1 MGHIRLGRLPRDKN
15 WREVVEL
22 VGGGG
27 GAAEVAEAT
36 MEATEDRFLGAA
48 SDPAVVRTVW
58 LLAQL
63 PDAAKAEDYAEALRG
78 LGLDVPDAPSVYD
91 LASAFGRAV
100 DDYVFETGRPHSDL
114 GEMARVAAME
124 TLSRV
129 IQDQTE
135 GLFGSRPEDVQRALA
150 KLGTDKQFG
159 ALSREFFGRL
169 TERVLTYFVSR
180 ELPAHVGDGRR
191 FATPDDQRAFERA
204 VATHAYQAARIVETF
219 AGGWYSKA
227 RFEKDLS
234 PERTARFVGYAMTKM
249 RGELKR
255 GAT

>member
-1 MGHIRLGRLPRDKN
+1 
-15 WREVVEL
+15 
-22 VGGGG
+22 
-27 GAAEVAEAT
+27 
-36 MEATEDRFLGAA
+36 
-48 SDPAVVRTVW
+48 VRTVW

-63 PDAAKAEDYAEALRG
+63 PDAARAVDYADALRR

-100 DDYVFETGRPHSDL
+100 DDHVFDTGRPHSDL

-129 IQDQTE
+129 IQDRTD
-135 GLFGSRPEDVQRALA
+135 GLFGAKPEDVQRAVA
-150 KLGTDKQFG
+150 QLGTDKQFG
-159 ALSREFFGRL
+159 SLSREFFGRL

-180 ELPAHVGDGRR
+180 ELPAHVGEGRR
-191 FATPDDQRAFERA
+191 FATPADQRAFEQA
-204 VATHAYQAARIVETF
+204 VATHAHQAARIVETF

-255 GAT
+255 GAA